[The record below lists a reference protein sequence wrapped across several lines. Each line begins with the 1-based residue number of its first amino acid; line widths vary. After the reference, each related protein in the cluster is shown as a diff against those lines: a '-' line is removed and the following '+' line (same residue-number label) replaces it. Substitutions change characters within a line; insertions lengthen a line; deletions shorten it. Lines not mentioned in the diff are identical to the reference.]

1 MAKQIIFNQ
10 DARTK
15 LLAGVDKLAN
25 TVKVTLGP
33 KGKNVILGKSFGS
46 PTVINDGVT
55 IAKEIDLDDPFENM
69 GAQLVKEVASKT
81 QDVAGDGTTTAT
93 VLAQAL
99 IREGLKNIAA
109 GANSVDVKKGIE
121 KATAAVVKTIKAK
134 SIEVKTKDKILQ
146 VATISANNDEEI
158 GLLIANAMEKVGHN
172 GVITVEE
179 AKSMETTLDV
189 VEGMQFDRG
198 YLSPYMVTDAEK
210 MEATLEEP
218 YILLF
223 NKKISKMKDLVPVL
237 EAVAQEGKPL
247 FIICEDIEGEALAT
261 IVLNILRGAIKVLA
275 VKAPG
280 FGDDQK
286 AMLEDLA
293 ILTGAQVI
301 NEEKGMKLELANISH
316 LGRAK
321 KIKVDKEKTVI
332 VEGMGNKAV
341 LQKRVAQ
348 LHVQANATDSEYD
361 KKDILKR
368 VAKLSGGVAVIN
380 VGAATETELKEKK
393 SRVDDALHAT
403 RAAVEEGVVVGG
415 GITLFRSLPALEGLK
430 LDNDDQKTGVA
441 IVRRALEEPLR
452 QIAVNAGMDAG
463 VIVERLQK
471 TEYNFGYNAR
481 TDEIC
486 DLFAA
491 GVIDPTKVCR
501 SALQNAASIAG
512 MILTTEA
519 LVGDAPDE
527 KKKDAG
533 MPMGGMG
540 MGMPGMGMM

>member
-1 MAKQIIFNQ
+1 MAKQILFNAE
-10 DARTK
+10 ARQK

-46 PTVINDGVT
+46 PIVINDGVT
-55 IAKEIDLDDPFENM
+55 IAKEIELEDAFENM

-93 VLAQAL
+93 VLAQA
-99 IREGLKNIAA
+99 IVREGLKNIAA
-109 GANSVDVKKGIE
+109 GANPIEVKKGIE
-121 KATAAVVKTIKAK
+121 KATRAVVDAIKKK
-134 SIEVKTKDKILQ
+134 SVELKTKDRVLQ

-158 GLLIANAMEKVGHN
+158 GLLLANAMEKVGHN

-179 AKSMETTLDV
+179 AKSMETTLEI

-210 MEATLEEP
+210 MEAVLEEP

-247 FIICEDIEGEALAT
+247 FIVCEDVEGEALAA
-261 IVLNILRGAIKVLA
+261 IVLNILRGAIKVVA

-286 AMLEDLA
+286 AILEDLA
-293 ILTGAQVI
+293 ILTGGQLVA
-301 NEEKGMKLELANISH
+301 EEKGMKLEQVSLVH
-316 LGRAK
+316 LGKAK
-321 KIKVDKEKTVI
+321 KVRVDKEKTVL
-332 VEGMGNKAV
+332 VEGAGDKAAIN
-341 LQKRVAQ
+341 KRVAM
-348 LHVQANATDSEYD
+348 LQAQAEKTDSEYD
-361 KKDILKR
+361 QKDILKR
-368 VAKLSGGVAVIN
+368 VGKLSGGVAVIN

-393 SRVDDALHAT
+393 ARVDDALHAT
-403 RAAVEEGVVVGG
+403 RAAIEEGVVVGG
-415 GITLFRSLPALEGLK
+415 GITLFRAAPALSSLHTENK
-430 LDNDDQKTGVA
+430 DQETGVA
-441 IVRRALEEPLR
+441 IVKRALEEPLR
-452 QIAVNAGMDAG
+452 QIAENAGREG
-463 VIVERLQK
+463 SVVIERLK
-471 TEYNFGYNAR
+471 NTDYNIGYNAR
-481 TDEIC
+481 TDEFC

-519 LVGDAPDE
+519 LVGDAPEE
-527 KKKDAG
+527 KKAPA
-533 MPMGGMG
+533 MPSMGGMG
-540 MGMPGMGMM
+540 GMPGMGMM

>member
-1 MAKQIIFNQ
+1 MAKKIIF
-10 DARTK
+10 DHEARTK

-33 KGKNVILGKSFGS
+33 KGKNVILGKSYGS

-55 IAKEIDLDDPFENM
+55 IAKEIELEDPFENM

-99 IREGLKNIAA
+99 VREGLKNIAS
-109 GANSVDVKKGIE
+109 GANPIDVKKGIE
-121 KATAAVVKTIKAK
+121 KATKAVVAAIKAK
-134 SIEVKTKDKILQ
+134 SIEVKTKDKVLQ
-146 VATISANNDEEI
+146 VATISANNDEEV
-158 GLLIANAMEKVGHN
+158 GALIANAMEKVGHN

-179 AKSMETTLDV
+179 AKSMDTTLEL

-210 MEATLEEP
+210 MEAILDEP
-218 YILLF
+218 FVLLF
-223 NKKISKMKDLVPVL
+223 NKKITKVKDLVPVL
-237 EAVAQEGKPL
+237 EAVAQEGRPL
-247 FIICEDIEGEALAT
+247 FIVCEDIEGEALAA
-261 IVLNILRGAIKVLA
+261 IVLNILRGAIKVVA

-293 ILTGAQVI
+293 VLTGGQVI
-301 NEEKGMKLELANISH
+301 SEEKGMKLEQTGIQQ
-316 LGRAK
+316 LGKAK
-321 KIKVDKEKTVI
+321 KVKVDKEKTVL
-332 VEGMGNKAV
+332 VEGAGDKAV
-341 LQKRVAQ
+341 IQRRITMLHAQ
-348 LHVQANATDSEYD
+348 AQQTESEYD
-361 KKDILKR
+361 KKDIQKR
-368 VAKLSGGVAVIN
+368 IGKLSGGVAVIN

-415 GITLFRSLPALEGLK
+415 GITLFRAIGSLASVIG
-430 LDNDDQKTGVA
+430 DNADQNTGIA
-441 IVRRALEEPLR
+441 IVKRALEEPLR
-452 QIAVNAGMDAG
+452 QIAANAGKDGG
-463 VIVERLQK
+463 VIVERL
-471 TEYNFGYNAR
+471 TNAAYNIGYNAR
-481 TDEIC
+481 TDEIT

-519 LVGDAPDE
+519 LVGDLPEE
-527 KKKDAG
+527 KKAP
-533 MPMGGMG
+533 MPSMG
-540 MGMPGMGMM
+540 GMPGMGMM

>member
-1 MAKQIIFNQ
+1 MAKKIIF
-10 DARTK
+10 DHEARTK

-33 KGKNVILGKSFGS
+33 KGKNVILSKSFGS

-99 IREGLKNIAA
+99 VREGLKNIAA
-109 GANSVDVKKGIE
+109 GANAIDVKKGIE
-121 KATAAVVKTIKAK
+121 KATKAVVAAIKAK
-134 SIEVKTKDKILQ
+134 SIEVKTKDKVLQ
-146 VATISANNDEEI
+146 VATISANNDEEV
-158 GLLIANAMEKVGHN
+158 GALIANAMEKVGSN

-179 AKSMETTLDV
+179 AKSMDTTLEL

-210 MEATLEEP
+210 MEAVLDEP
-218 YILLF
+218 FVLLF
-223 NKKISKMKDLVPVL
+223 NKKITKVKDLVPVL
-237 EAVAQEGKPL
+237 EAVAQEGRPL
-247 FIICEDIEGEALAT
+247 FIVCEDIEGEALAA
-261 IVLNILRGAIKVLA
+261 IVLNILRGAIKVVA

-293 ILTGAQVI
+293 VLTGAQVI
-301 NEEKGMKLELANISH
+301 SEEKGMKLEQTGIQQ
-316 LGRAK
+316 LGKAK
-321 KIKVDKEKTVI
+321 KIRVDKEKTVL
-332 VEGMGNKAV
+332 VEGAGDKTV
-341 LQKRVAQ
+341 IQKRVAM
-348 LHVQANATDSEYD
+348 LHAQAEQTDSEYD
-361 KKDILKR
+361 KKDIQKR
-368 VAKLSGGVAVIN
+368 IGKLSGGVAVIN

-393 SRVDDALHAT
+393 ARVDDALHAT

-415 GITLFRSLPALEGLK
+415 GITLFRAISSLASLTGE
-430 LDNDDQKTGVA
+430 NADQNTGIA
-441 IVRRALEEPLR
+441 IVKRALEEPLR
-452 QIAVNAGMDAG
+452 QIAANAGKDGG
-463 VIVERLQK
+463 VIIERL
-471 TEYNFGYNAR
+471 TNAAYNMGYNAR
-481 TDEIC
+481 TDEIS

-519 LVGDAPDE
+519 LVGDLPEE
-527 KKKDAG
+527 KKALA

-540 MGMPGMGMM
+540 GMPGMGMM

>member
-1 MAKQIIFNQ
+1 MAKKIIF
-10 DARTK
+10 DHEARTK

-33 KGKNVILGKSFGS
+33 KGKNVILSKSYGS

-55 IAKEIDLDDPFENM
+55 IAKEIELEDAFENM

-99 IREGLKNIAA
+99 VREGLKNIAA
-109 GANSVDVKKGIE
+109 GANAIDVKKGIE
-121 KATAAVVKTIKAK
+121 KATKAVVAAIKAK
-134 SIEVKTKDKILQ
+134 SIEVKTKDKVLQ
-146 VATISANNDEEI
+146 VATISANNDEEV
-158 GLLIANAMEKVGHN
+158 GSLIANAMEKVGSN

-179 AKSMETTLDV
+179 AKSMDTTLEL
-189 VEGMQFDRG
+189 VEGMQFERG

-210 MEATLEEP
+210 MEAILDEP
-218 YILLF
+218 FVLLF
-223 NKKISKMKDLVPVL
+223 NKKITKVKDLVPVL
-237 EAVAQEGKPL
+237 EAVAQEGRPL
-247 FIICEDIEGEALAT
+247 FIVCEDIEGEALAA
-261 IVLNILRGAIKVLA
+261 IVLNILRGAIKVVA

-293 ILTGAQVI
+293 VLTGAQVI
-301 NEEKGMKLELANISH
+301 SEEKGMKLEQTGIQQ
-316 LGRAK
+316 LGKAK
-321 KIKVDKEKTVI
+321 KIRVDKEKTVL
-332 VEGMGNKAV
+332 VEGAGDKAV
-341 LQKRVAQ
+341 IQKRVAM
-348 LHVQANATDSEYD
+348 LHAQAQQTDSEYD
-361 KKDILKR
+361 KNDIQKR
-368 VAKLSGGVAVIN
+368 IGKLSGGVAVIN

-393 SRVDDALHAT
+393 ARVDDALHAT

-415 GITLFRSLPALEGLK
+415 GITLFRAISSLASLTGE
-430 LDNDDQKTGVA
+430 NADQNTGIA
-441 IVRRALEEPLR
+441 IVKRALEEPLR
-452 QIAVNAGMDAG
+452 QIAANAGKDGG
-463 VIVERLQK
+463 VIVERL
-471 TEYNFGYNAR
+471 TTASYNVGYNAR
-481 TDEIC
+481 TDEIS

-519 LVGDAPDE
+519 LVGDLPEE
-527 KKKDAG
+527 KKASIP
-533 MPMGGMG
+533 PMGGMG
-540 MGMPGMGMM
+540 GMPGMGMM